1 MTAAERVKKVLV
13 RDIGIKESEI
23 VPNATLREQLGVD
36 STEMVEII
44 VGIEKEFNIQISDS
58 KVEKLKTIQDLINL
72 VGEN

>member
-1 MTAAERVKKVLV
+1 MSTAERVKKVLV

-44 VGIEKEFNIQISDS
+44 VGLEKEFGIQISDS